1 MDYSCVPMK
10 FERRSIVFNSLRKR
24 VRQVCLLGCV
34 SGAALLVLAVGSASA
49 ATYGSSTFTGSG
61 EGWKEAN
68 SECKLLNLIELP
80 LVCTA
85 SGAYDGTAGAPPG
98 SYAVKTSIPIN
109 LIGVFK
115 SAVTAES
122 PSFTASGSGSGSLS
136 LSRSFVPGGLLSLGP
151 QFVYTAYLVDKTTN
165 TKQKAITET
174 IEAEAPFANK
184 TGGVSLVAGH
194 AYDIQIEANA
204 SSTLASIGLLGGEAI
219 GRFDNVVVTGPG
231 AEEPP
236 TNPSNPPNGK
246 PGDNG
251 EGGEGNSGANGGA
264 GGVSSAKLE
273 SLIKSSLVGP
283 ATLKGNRLSVKA
295 TCPKK
300 IGATCNLSVQGLLT
314 RKKVASTQRRDKVKS
329 GKSRMFVLRVK
340 PAARAKVKSKSKL
353 LFKETVKVGSSKAT
367 VYKTLKL
374 VRK

>member
-1 MDYSCVPMK
+1 MK
-10 FERRSIVFNSLRKR
+10 YERRSIVFNSLRKR
-24 VRQVCLLGCV
+24 VRQACLLGCV

-98 SYAVKTSIPIN
+98 SYSVKTSIPVN
-109 LIGVFK
+109 LIGIFK

-136 LSRSFVPGGLLSLGP
+136 LSRSFAPGGLLALAP

-184 TGGVSLVAGH
+184 VGGVSLVAGH

-236 TNPSNPPNGK
+236 TNPPNGN
-246 PGDNG
+246 PGNNG
-251 EGGEGNSGANGGA
+251 NNGGGGGDGNGGANGANGGA
-264 GGVSSAKLE
+264 GGVSSAQLE
-273 SLIKSSLVGP
+273 SLIKSSLVGS

-295 TCPKK
+295 TCPKA
-300 IGATCNLSVQGLLT
+300 IGATCNLSVQGMLT
-314 RKKVASTQRRDKVKS
+314 RKKVATTQRRDKVKS
-329 GKSRMFVLRVK
+329 GKTRMFVLRVK
-340 PAARAKVKSKSKL
+340 PAAQAAVKTKSKL

>member
-1 MDYSCVPMK
+1 MK
-10 FERRSIVFNSLRKR
+10 YERRSIVFNSLRKR
-24 VRQVCLLGCV
+24 VRQACLLGCV

-49 ATYGSSTFTGSG
+49 ATYGSSTFTGSV

-68 SECKLLNLIELP
+68 SECKSLNLIELP

-85 SGAYDGTAGAPPG
+85 SGEYDGTAGSPPG

-109 LIGVFK
+109 LIGIFK

-136 LSRSFVPGGLLSLGP
+136 LSRSFIPGGLLPLTP
-151 QFVYTAYLVDKTTN
+151 QFVYSAYLVDKTTN

-184 TGGVSLVAGH
+184 TGGVALVAGH
-194 AYDIQIEANA
+194 TYDIQIEANA

-231 AEEPP
+231 GEETP
-236 TNPSNPPNGK
+236 TNPPNGK
-246 PGDNG
+246 PGGNGDNG
-251 EGGEGNSGANGGA
+251 EGGEGNGGANGGA
-264 GGVSSAKLE
+264 GGVSSAQLE

-283 ATLKGNRLSVKA
+283 ATLKGNSLSVKA
-295 TCPKK
+295 TCPKA

-314 RKKVASTQRRDKVKS
+314 RKKVATTQRRDKVKS
-329 GKSRMFVLRVK
+329 GKSRVFVLRVK
-340 PAARAKVKSKSKL
+340 PAAKATVKSKSKL

>member
-1 MDYSCVPMK
+1 
-10 FERRSIVFNSLRKR
+10 VFNSLRKR
-24 VRQVCLLGCV
+24 VRQACLLGCV

-136 LSRSFVPGGLLSLGP
+136 LSRSFVPGGLLPLTP

-204 SSTLASIGLLGGEAI
+204 SSTVASIGLLGGEAI

-236 TNPSNPPNGK
+236 TNPPNPPNGK

-264 GGVSSAKLE
+264 DGVSSAKLE
-273 SLIKSSLVGP
+273 SLIRSSLVGP

-340 PAARAKVKSKSKL
+340 PAARATVKSKSKL
-353 LFKETVKVGSSKAT
+353 LFKETVKVGQSKAT

>member
-1 MDYSCVPMK
+1 MK

-24 VRQVCLLGCV
+24 VRQACLLGCV
-34 SGAALLVLAVGSASA
+34 SGAALLVLAVGSATA
-49 ATYGSSTFTGSG
+49 ATYPGAGSTFTGSA
-61 EGWKEAN
+61 EGWKQAN
-68 SECKLLNLIELP
+68 SECKVLNLIELP
-80 LVCTA
+80 LVCTT
-85 SGAYDGTAGAPPG
+85 SGEYDGTAGAPPG
-98 SYAVKTSIPIN
+98 SYAVKTSIPLN

-115 SAVTAES
+115 SVVTAES

-194 AYDIQIEANA
+194 AYDIQIEASA
-204 SSTLASIGLLGGEAI
+204 SSTLLSVGLLGGEAI
-219 GRFDNVVVTGPG
+219 GRFDNVLVTGPG

-236 TNPSNPPNGK
+236 TTPTNPPNGK
-246 PGDNG
+246 PGGNGG
-251 EGGEGNSGANGGA
+251 EGGEGNGGANGGA
-264 GGVSSAKLE
+264 GGVSSAQLE
-273 SLIKSSLVGP
+273 SLIRSSLVGP
-283 ATLKGNRLSVKA
+283 ATLHGSKLSVKA

-300 IGATCNLSVQGLLT
+300 IGATCNLSVQGMLT

-329 GKSRMFVLRVK
+329 GKTRMFALRVK

-353 LFKETVKVGSSKAT
+353 LFKETVKVGQSKAT

>member
-1 MDYSCVPMK
+1 M
-10 FERRSIVFNSLRKR
+10 FNSLRKR
-24 VRQVCLLGCV
+24 IRQACLLGCV

-68 SECKLLNLIELP
+68 SECKLFNLIELP

-85 SGAYDGTAGAPPG
+85 GGAYDGTAGAPPG
-98 SYAVKTSIPIN
+98 SYAVKTSIPLN
-109 LIGVFK
+109 LIGIFK

-136 LSRSFVPGGLLSLGP
+136 LSRSFVPGGLIALAP

-194 AYDIQIEANA
+194 AYDIQIEADA

-236 TNPSNPPNGK
+236 SNPNPPNGN
-246 PGDNG
+246 PGSNGDNG
-251 EGGEGNSGANGGA
+251 EGGDGNSGANGGA
-264 GGVSSAKLE
+264 GGVSSAQLE

-300 IGATCNLSVQGLLT
+300 IGATCNLSVQGMLT

-340 PAARAKVKSKSKL
+340 PAAKAKVKSKSKL
-353 LFKETVKVGSSKAT
+353 LFKETVKVGKSKAT

>member
-1 MDYSCVPMK
+1 MK
-10 FERRSIVFNSLRKR
+10 YERRSIVFNSLRKR
-24 VRQVCLLGCV
+24 VRQACLLGCV

-98 SYAVKTSIPIN
+98 SYAVKTSIPLN

-136 LSRSFVPGGLLSLGP
+136 LSRSFVPGGLIALAP
-151 QFVYTAYLVDKTTN
+151 QFVYSAYLVDKTTN

-174 IEAEAPFANK
+174 IEAEAPFASK

-194 AYDIQIEANA
+194 TYDIQIEANA

-236 TNPSNPPNGK
+236 NNPNPPNGK
-246 PGDNG
+246 PGGNG
-251 EGGEGNSGANGGA
+251 ENGGEGDNGANGGA
-264 GGVSSAKLE
+264 GGVSSAQLE

-300 IGATCNLSVQGLLT
+300 IGATCNLSVQGMLT
-314 RKKVASTQRRDKVKS
+314 RKKVATTQRRDKVKS
-329 GKSRMFVLRVK
+329 GKSRLFVLRVK
-340 PAARAKVKSKSKL
+340 PAAKASVKSKSKL

>member
-1 MDYSCVPMK
+1 
-10 FERRSIVFNSLRKR
+10 VFKSLRKR
-24 VRQVCLLGCV
+24 IRQSCLLGCV

-49 ATYGSSTFTGSG
+49 ATYPGAGSTFTGSA

-68 SECKLLNLIELP
+68 SECKLLNLVELP

-85 SGAYDGTAGAPPG
+85 SGGYDGTAGSPPG
-98 SYAVKTSIPIN
+98 SYAVKTSIPVN
-109 LIGVFK
+109 LIGLFK
-115 SAVTAES
+115 STVTAES

-136 LSRSFVPGGLLSLGP
+136 LSRSFVPGGLLPLTP
-151 QFVYTAYLVDKTTN
+151 QFVYTAWLVDKTTN
-165 TKQKAITET
+165 TKQKAISET

-204 SSTLASIGLLGGEAI
+204 SSTLASVGLLGGEAI
-219 GRFDNVVVTGPG
+219 GRFDNIVVTGPG
-231 AEEPP
+231 GEETTP
-236 TNPSNPPNGK
+236 TNPPNGN
-246 PGDNG
+246 PGSDGGNG
-251 EGGEGNSGANGGA
+251 EGGENISRANGGA
-264 GGVSSAKLE
+264 GGGVSSARLE

-283 ATLKGNRLSVKA
+283 ATLKGNRLSVKGS
-295 TCPKK
+295 CPKK
-300 IGATCNLSVQGLLT
+300 IGATCNLSVQGMLS

-340 PAARAKVKSKSKL
+340 PAALATVKSKSKL
-353 LFKETVKVGSSKAT
+353 LFKETVKAGSSKAT

>member
-1 MDYSCVPMK
+1 
-10 FERRSIVFNSLRKR
+10 VFNSLRKR
-24 VRQVCLLGCV
+24 VRQACLLGCV

-68 SECKLLNLIELP
+68 SECKVLNLLQLP
-80 LVCTA
+80 LLCEA
-85 SGAYDGTAGAPPG
+85 SGEYDGTVGSPPG
-98 SYAVKTSIPIN
+98 SYAVKASIPLN

-115 SAVTAES
+115 SSVTAES

-136 LSRSFVPGGLLSLGP
+136 LSRSFVPGGLLPLTP

-194 AYDIQIEANA
+194 TYDIQIEANA
-204 SSTLASIGLLGGEAI
+204 SSTLAAVGLTGDAI

-236 TNPSNPPNGK
+236 TNPPNPPNGK

-251 EGGEGNSGANGGA
+251 EGGEGNNGANGGA
-264 GGVSSAKLE
+264 GGVSSARLE

-300 IGATCNLSVQGLLT
+300 IGATCNLSVQAMLT

-340 PAARAKVKSKSKL
+340 PAALATVKSKSKL

>member
-1 MDYSCVPMK
+1 M
-10 FERRSIVFNSLRKR
+10 FNSLRKR
-24 VRQVCLLGCV
+24 VRQACLLGCV

-49 ATYGSSTFTGSG
+49 ATYPGAGSSFTGSA
-61 EGWKEAN
+61 EGWKEAD
-68 SECKLLNLIELP
+68 SECKLLNLVQLP

-85 SGAYDGTAGAPPG
+85 SGGYDGTAGAPPG
-98 SYAVKTSIPIN
+98 SYAVKTSIPVN

-136 LSRSFVPGGLLSLGP
+136 LSRSFVPGGLLPLTP
-151 QFVYTAYLVDKTTN
+151 QFSYTAYLVDKTTN

-184 TGGVSLVAGH
+184 TGGVALVAGH
-194 AYDIQIEANA
+194 AYDIQIEAHA
-204 SSTLASIGLLGGEAI
+204 SSTLASVGLLGGEAI

-231 AEEPP
+231 GEETPPGNPNP
-236 TNPSNPPNGK
+236 TNGNPGSNG
-246 PGDNG
+246 GNG
-251 EGGEGNSGANGGA
+251 EGGEDISRANGGA
-264 GGVSSAKLE
+264 AGVSSARLE
-273 SLIKSSLVGP
+273 SLIRSSLVGP

-295 TCPKK
+295 TCPRK
-300 IGATCNLSVQGLLT
+300 IGATCNLSVQGMLT
-314 RKKVASTQRRDKVKS
+314 RKRVASTQRRDKVKS
-329 GKSRMFVLRVK
+329 GKSRLFVLRVK
-340 PAARAKVKSKSKL
+340 PAAKAKVKTKSKL
-353 LFKETVKVGSSKAT
+353 LFKETVKAGKSKAT

>member
-1 MDYSCVPMK
+1 M
-10 FERRSIVFNSLRKR
+10 FISLRSR
-24 VRQVCLLGCV
+24 IRQACLLGCV

-136 LSRSFVPGGLLSLGP
+136 LSRSFVPGGLLPLNP

-194 AYDIQIEANA
+194 TYDIQIEANA

-295 TCPKK
+295 TCPKA
-300 IGATCNLSVQGLLT
+300 IGATCNLSVQGMLT

-340 PAARAKVKSKSKL
+340 PAAKATVKSKSKL
-353 LFKETVKVGSSKAT
+353 LFKETVKVGKSKAT

>member
-1 MDYSCVPMK
+1 MK

-24 VRQVCLLGCV
+24 VRQACLLGCV

-68 SECKLLNLIELP
+68 SECKVLNLLELP

-85 SGAYDGTAGAPPG
+85 SGAYDGAAGSPPG

-136 LSRSFVPGGLLSLGP
+136 LSRSFVPGGLLPLTP

-194 AYDIQIEANA
+194 TYDIQIEADA
-204 SSTLASIGLLGGEAI
+204 SSTLASVGLLGGEAI

-236 TNPSNPPNGK
+236 TNPPNPPNGK

-251 EGGEGNSGANGGA
+251 EGGEGNSGANRGA
-264 GGVSSAKLE
+264 RGVSSARLE

-340 PAARAKVKSKSKL
+340 PAAKAKVKTKSKL
-353 LFKETVKVGSSKAT
+353 LFKETVKVGKSKAT

>member
-1 MDYSCVPMK
+1 MK
-10 FERRSIVFNSLRKR
+10 YERRSIVFNSLRKR

-68 SECKLLNLIELP
+68 SECKILNLLELP

-85 SGAYDGTAGAPPG
+85 SGEYDGTAGAPPG
-98 SYAVKTSIPIN
+98 SYAVKTAIPVN
-109 LIGVFK
+109 LIGIFK
-115 SAVTAES
+115 STVTAES

-136 LSRSFVPGGLLSLGP
+136 LSRSFVPGGLLPLTP
-151 QFVYTAYLVDKTTN
+151 QFVYSAYLVDKTTN

-194 AYDIQIEANA
+194 TYDIQIEANA
-204 SSTLASIGLLGGEAI
+204 SSTLAAVGLTGEAI

-231 AEEPP
+231 TEEPP
-236 TNPSNPPNGK
+236 TNPPNPPNGK
-246 PGDNG
+246 PGNNGG
-251 EGGEGNSGANGGA
+251 EGGEGNGGANGGA
-264 GGVSSAKLE
+264 GGVSSAQLE

-314 RKKVASTQRRDKVKS
+314 RKKVATTQRRDKVKS

-340 PAARAKVKSKSKL
+340 PAAKASVKSKSKL
-353 LFKETVKVGSSKAT
+353 LFKETVKVGSSTAT

>member
-1 MDYSCVPMK
+1 MT
-10 FERRSIVFNSLRKR
+10 ERP
-24 VRQVCLLGCV
+24 
-34 SGAALLVLAVGSASA
+34 GSPA
-49 ATYGSSTFTGSG
+49 
-61 EGWKEAN
+61 
-68 SECKLLNLIELP
+68 
-80 LVCTA
+80 
-85 SGAYDGTAGAPPG
+85 G

-136 LSRSFVPGGLLSLGP
+136 LSRSFVPGGLLTLTP

-194 AYDIQIEANA
+194 TYDIQIEADA
-204 SSTLASIGLLGGEAI
+204 SSTLASVGLLGGEAI

-231 AEEPP
+231 AEETPP
-236 TNPSNPPNGK
+236 NNTNPPNGN
-246 PGDNG
+246 PGGNGGNG
-251 EGGEGNSGANGGA
+251 EGGEDISKANGGA
-264 GGVSSAKLE
+264 GGGVSSARLE

-300 IGATCNLSVQGLLT
+300 IGATCNLAVQGMLT

-329 GKSRMFVLRVK
+329 GKSRMFVLKVK
-340 PAARAKVKSKSKL
+340 PAAKAKVKTKSKL
-353 LFKETVKVGSSKAT
+353 LFKETVKVGKSKAT

>member
-24 VRQVCLLGCV
+24 VRQACLLGCV

-68 SECKLLNLIELP
+68 SECKVLNLLELP

-85 SGAYDGTAGAPPG
+85 SGAYDGAAGAPPG

-151 QFVYTAYLVDKTTN
+151 QFVYSAYLVDKTTN

-174 IEAEAPFANK
+174 VEAEAPFANK

-231 AEEPP
+231 GEEPP
-236 TNPSNPPNGK
+236 TNPPNGK

-300 IGATCNLSVQGLLT
+300 IGATCNLSVQGMLT

-340 PAARAKVKSKSKL
+340 PAALPTVKTKSKL
-353 LFKETVKVGSSKAT
+353 LFKETVKVGKSKAT

>member
-1 MDYSCVPMK
+1 MK
-10 FERRSIVFNSLRKR
+10 YERRSIVFNSLRKR

-85 SGAYDGTAGAPPG
+85 SGAYDGAVGAPPG
-98 SYAVKTSIPIN
+98 SYAVKTEIPLN
-109 LIGVFK
+109 LIGIFK

-136 LSRSFVPGGLLSLGP
+136 LSRSFVPGGLIALAP
-151 QFVYTAYLVDKTTN
+151 QFAYSAYLVDKTTN

-184 TGGVSLVAGH
+184 VGGVSLVAGH
-194 AYDIQIEANA
+194 TYDIQIEANA
-204 SSTLASIGLLGGEAI
+204 SSTLAAIGLLGGEAI
-219 GRFDNVVVTGPG
+219 GRFDNVLVTGPG

-236 TNPSNPPNGK
+236 TNPPTPPNGK
-246 PGDNG
+246 PGGNGDNGG
-251 EGGEGNSGANGGA
+251 EGGNGNGGANGGA
-264 GGVSSAKLE
+264 GGVSSAQLE

-300 IGATCNLSVQGLLT
+300 IGATCNLSVQGMLT
-314 RKKVASTQRRDKVKS
+314 RKKVATTQRRDKVKS

-340 PAARAKVKSKSKL
+340 PAAKASVKSKSKL

>member
-1 MDYSCVPMK
+1 MK
-10 FERRSIVFNSLRKR
+10 YERRSIVFNSLRKR
-24 VRQVCLLGCV
+24 VRQACLLGCV

-68 SECKLLNLIELP
+68 SECKVLNLLELP

-85 SGAYDGTAGAPPG
+85 SGAYDGAAGAPPG
-98 SYAVKTSIPIN
+98 SYAVKTEIPIN

-136 LSRSFVPGGLLSLGP
+136 LSRSFVPGGLLPLTP
-151 QFVYTAYLVDKTTN
+151 QFVYSAYLVDKTTN

-236 TNPSNPPNGK
+236 SNPNPPNGK
-246 PGDNG
+246 PGGNGG
-251 EGGEGNSGANGGA
+251 EGGEGNGGANGGA
-264 GGVSSAKLE
+264 GGVSSAQLE

-300 IGATCNLSVQGLLT
+300 IGATCNLSVQGMLT

-340 PAARAKVKSKSKL
+340 PAAMAKVKSKSKL

>member
-1 MDYSCVPMK
+1 MK
-10 FERRSIVFNSLRKR
+10 YERRSIVFNSLRKR
-24 VRQVCLLGCV
+24 VRRACLLGCV

-49 ATYGSSTFTGSG
+49 ATYPGAGSTFTGSG

-68 SECKLLNLIELP
+68 SECKALNLIQLP

-85 SGAYDGTAGAPPG
+85 SSAYDGTAGAPPG
-98 SYAVKTSIPIN
+98 SYAVKTSIPLN

-136 LSRSFVPGGLLSLGP
+136 LSRSFVPGGLPPLTP
-151 QFVYTAYLVDKTTN
+151 QFVYSAYLVDKTTN

-174 IEAEAPFANK
+174 IEAEAPFASK
-184 TGGVSLVAGH
+184 TGGVALVAGH
-194 AYDIQIEANA
+194 TYDIQIEANA

-231 AEEPP
+231 SEEPP
-236 TNPSNPPNGK
+236 TNPPNGK
-246 PGDNG
+246 PGGNGDNG
-251 EGGEGNSGANGGA
+251 EGGEGTNGANGGA
-264 GGVSSAKLE
+264 GGVSSARLE

-300 IGATCNLSVQGLLT
+300 IGATCNLSVQAMLT

>member
-1 MDYSCVPMK
+1 M
-10 FERRSIVFNSLRKR
+10 FNSLRKR
-24 VRQVCLLGCV
+24 VRQACLLGCV

-204 SSTLASIGLLGGEAI
+204 SSTLASLGLLGGEAV

-236 TNPSNPPNGK
+236 SNPPNGK
-246 PGDNG
+246 LGNNGDNG
-251 EGGEGNSGANGGA
+251 EGGEGSSGANGGA

-273 SLIKSSLVGP
+273 SLIRSSLVGP

-300 IGATCNLSVQGLLT
+300 IGATCNLSVQGMLT

-340 PAARAKVKSKSKL
+340 PAAKAKVKTKSKL

>member
-1 MDYSCVPMK
+1 MK

-24 VRQVCLLGCV
+24 VRQACLLGCV

-49 ATYGSSTFTGSG
+49 ATYPGAGSTFTGSG

-68 SECKLLNLIELP
+68 SECKVLNLLELP

-85 SGAYDGTAGAPPG
+85 SGEYDGTAGSPPG
-98 SYAVKTSIPIN
+98 SYAVKTSIPLN

-136 LSRSFVPGGLLSLGP
+136 LSRSFVPGGLLPLTP

-194 AYDIQIEANA
+194 TYDIQIEANA
-204 SSTLASIGLLGGEAI
+204 SSTLASVGLLGGEAI

-231 AEEPP
+231 GEETP
-236 TNPSNPPNGK
+236 TNPNGPNGK

-251 EGGEGNSGANGGA
+251 EGGEGNNGANGGA
-264 GGVSSAKLE
+264 GGVSSARLE

-300 IGATCNLSVQGLLT
+300 IGATCNLSVQAMLT

-340 PAARAKVKSKSKL
+340 PAAKAKVKTKSKL